1 MTVLAGRGDVPVVEC
16 MGVPITAHTPETAAR
31 HVIQLAL
38 QHRVTRS
45 SGPTTDA
52 PPGTDVH
59 LCNAYTLALADRD
72 PELHGILRR
81 SGLNLPDG
89 QPVVW
94 ANQLLH
100 RRAQLPNTRTCGPE
114 LFLDVF
120 ALGQVA
126 GIRHYLLGSTPH
138 VLDALQRELRRRFP
152 QALIVGAHSP
162 PFRPLSVRE
171 RHDQDRDILASGAD
185 IVWVGLGTPKQDVH
199 ATALASGLP
208 VVCAAVGAAFD
219 FVAGHKRR
227 APRWMR
233 SSGLEWIF
241 RLFCEPRRLWRRY
254 LFGNARFLW
263 GVARQTA
270 RDAVQGAFAY

>member
-1 MTVLAGRGDVPVVEC
+1 

-31 HVIQLAL
+31 RVIQFAL
-38 QHRVTRS
+38 QHRAARS
-45 SGPTTDA
+45 SRSAADA
-52 PPGTDVH
+52 LPGTDVH

-72 PELHGILRR
+72 PELHGVLCR
-81 SGLNLPDG
+81 SALNLPDG

-94 ANQLLH
+94 ANQLLY
-100 RRAQLPNTRTCGPE
+100 RMTQLPNARTCGPD
-114 LFLDVF
+114 LMLDVF
-120 ALGQVA
+120 TLGQDI
-126 GIRHYLLGSTPH
+126 GIRHYLLGSTPQ
-138 VLDALQRELRRRFP
+138 VLDSLQRELHRRFP
-152 QALIVGAHSP
+152 QALVVGACSP

-171 RHDQDRDILASGAD
+171 LHDQERDMLASGAD

-199 ATALASGLP
+199 AAALASGLP

-227 APRWMR
+227 APHWMR

-241 RLFCEPRRLWRRY
+241 RLICEPRRLWRRY

-263 GVARQTA
+263 GVARQAA
-270 RDAVQGAFAY
+270 RAAQGDIA